1 MKSKKPTQK
10 KTLSANISD
19 MNIRSNTY
27 EITKPQK
34 SDIKIIT
41 LNNSSKN
48 ILTPILT
55 LLSTFYEESNLLS
68 GNNSYP
74 PYAPLLIFKIPS
86 TKDDETHNHK
96 ITKKVVRGN
105 SKEWIDELVVSIQHL
120 FNIPI
125 VINPSLTKGINHQ

>member
-74 PYAPLLIFKIPS
+74 PMPPVLVYYLISLSSSIPLSRKESIIN
-86 TKDDETHNHK
+86 ET
-96 ITKKVVRGN
+96 R
-105 SKEWIDELVVSIQHL
+105 
-120 FNIPI
+120 
-125 VINPSLTKGINHQ
+125 